1 MKLGFEIEIWQS
13 PLNFNMKLQI
23 PIRVC
28 KRSYVEYVDSENNSN
43 PLVHACNLSKQKKKK
58 KSMLKCS
65 ITGDHQLNIG
75 FPFKENRIINLTIIL
90 HLLLKA

>member
-58 KSMLKCS
+58 SMLKCS

>member
-1 MKLGFEIEIWQS
+1 MKLGFEIEIFIWQS
-13 PLNFNMKLQI
+13 PLNFNIKLQI

-28 KRSYVEYVDSENNSN
+28 KRSYVEYVDNSN
-43 PLVHACNLSKQKKKK
+43 PLVHACNLSKKKK

-75 FPFKENRIINLTIIL
+75 FPFQENRIINLTIIL

>member
-1 MKLGFEIEIWQS
+1 MKLGFEIEIFIWQS

-43 PLVHACNLSKQKKKK
+43 PLVHACNLSKQKRKKK
-58 KSMLKCS
+58 KACS
-65 ITGDHQLNIG
+65 SVLSPVIT
-75 FPFKENRIINLTIIL
+75 NLTL
-90 HLLLKA
+90 DFHLKKIG

>member
-1 MKLGFEIEIWQS
+1 
-13 PLNFNMKLQI
+13 MKLQI